1 MIKISGR
8 KSNKIKKNLE
18 KKGVNIRIKIIGGF
32 AMLALL
38 IIISRLAYLQ
48 FVRGDYYKQ
57 KAYSQQTKNES
68 INPSRGTIYDSNGE
82 VLAQSISVDSVYLN
96 PGKVVYSYGAEVPNN
111 IVAEGLA
118 EIFNLDYTE
127 TLNKVSSDKSVV
139 TIAKKVE
146 NDKVKELK
154 EWMGEVGITAGINID
169 EDTKRYYPYGDL
181 ASNLLG
187 FCGDDN
193 TGLYGLEQRM
203 DSVLTGT
210 KGKIV
215 TIKSLNGQAI
225 SDENEQ
231 YIPAENGNNIYLTID
246 VNIQAIA
253 EKYLEQAVK
262 ENGCEDGGNI
272 IIMNPQ
278 NGDILAMATY
288 PDYNLNDPFVIEN
301 TGYTG
306 EEWAE
311 LDSVQRSEAYSTL
324 YQNRAVTG
332 SYEPG
337 STFKVL
343 MSAIGLEENVVAT
356 DTDSDFLCTGA
367 YQVADRSIACWA
379 SNPHGPLT
387 LRGALCNS
395 CNPAFMQ
402 LGQRIVAQIGLERLY
417 DYYDAFGLFDK
428 VGTSFAR
435 AYSGSFHNINT
446 MGPVELATTSFGENF
461 TISPL
466 QLIAAIG
473 SIANDGVYV
482 EPRIVRQVENPDTN
496 SIEQT
501 EVVEKTQV
509 VSKETATKV
518 KNMMLS
524 VVTDGTGRHAKV
536 EGYSIGGKS
545 GTSEPSDGN
554 EEEGYVASFI
564 GISPI
569 ENTQVVVLVVLY
581 KPTGDSH
588 QGGQTAG
595 PVVAQI
601 MSEILPHLGVAA
613 NTQEIEESDNSTVVA
628 VPNLKDKTV
637 AEARN
642 ILSNL
647 GFTAEVDSVVDENTT
662 IVVDQTPKSGVAIE
676 HGSTVYLYVNNET
689 EKTTTTVPNIKGM
702 TVDEATAKLKE
713 YNLNI
718 NVSGSTGI
726 VVSQDPTYDTVVKE
740 GSVVNVVIKE
750 ELKGGQ

>member
-1 MIKISGR
+1 MREIVGK

-18 KKGVNIRIKIIGGF
+18 KKSVNARIRVIGVFVFLAISVII
-32 AMLALL
+32 A
-38 IIISRLAYLQ
+38 RLAYLQ
-48 FVRGDYYKQ
+48 FVKGEYYKQ

-68 INPSRGTIYDSNGE
+68 INPSRGTIYDAKGE

-96 PGKVVYSYGAEVPNN
+96 PGKVVYSYGTEVPNT
-111 IVAEGLA
+111 IVAEGLSK
-118 EIFNLDYTE
+118 IFNLDYTE

-146 NDKVKELK
+146 NDKVNELK
-154 EWMGEVGITAGINID
+154 SWMSEVGITAGINID

-203 DSVLTGT
+203 NDVLTGT

-215 TIKSLNGQAI
+215 TVQSLNGQAI

-246 VNIQAIA
+246 VAIQTIA

-262 ENGCEDGGNI
+262 ENECEDGGNV

-288 PDYNLNDPFVIEN
+288 PDYNLNEPFVVEK
-301 TGYTG
+301 TGYTA
-306 EEWAE
+306 EEWSTM
-311 LDSVQRSEAYSTL
+311 DSIQKSEAYSTL

-337 STFKVL
+337 STFKVV
-343 MSAIGLEENVVAT
+343 MSAIGLEENVVST
-356 DTDSDFLCTGA
+356 DTEGDFTCTGA

-379 SNPHGPLT
+379 SNPHGPLS

-402 LGQRIVAQIGLERLY
+402 LGQRIVGQIGIDRLY
-417 DYYDAFGLFDK
+417 DYFEAFGFFDR
-428 VGTSFAR
+428 VGSSFAK
-435 AYSGSFHNINT
+435 AYSGSFHNKSTI
-446 MGPVELATTSFGENF
+446 GPVELATTSFGENF

-466 QLIAAIG
+466 QLISAVSA
-473 SIANDGVYV
+473 IANDGVYV
-482 EPRIVRQVENPDTN
+482 EPRIVKQVENPDTN

-501 EVVEKTQV
+501 EVVEKKQV
-509 VSKETATKV
+509 VSKETAEKV
-518 KNMMLS
+518 KSMMSS
-524 VVTDGTGRHAKV
+524 VVTDGTGKHAKV

-545 GTSEPSDGN
+545 GTSEPADGN

-581 KPTGDSH
+581 KPMGLYH

-601 MSEILPHLGVAA
+601 MSEILPYLGVASSS
-613 NTQEIEESDNSTVVA
+613 QEIDSSEDSTVVA
-628 VPNLKDKTV
+628 VPNLTDKTV
-637 AEARN
+637 SEARQ
-642 ILSNL
+642 ILSQI

-662 IVVDQTPKSGVAIE
+662 IVVDQTPKSGVALE

-689 EKTTTTVPNIKGM
+689 EKATTVIPNIKGM
-702 TVDEATAKLKE
+702 TVSEATAKLKE
-713 YNLNI
+713 HNLNI
-718 NVSGSTGI
+718 NVTGSTGI
-726 VVSQDPTYDTVVKE
+726 VVSQDPTYDTVVTE

-750 ELKGGQ
+750 ELDGGQ